1 MKGFIITTCIF
12 GGLLICIFLNFNYVN
27 TAHSTMHEIVD
38 ELSDKP
44 CQENNI
50 IISKLQ
56 EYWDSQNTILSI
68 SVSFREIDDLS
79 DAIDA
84 LSAANKIGDTSQF
97 SIYKQL
103 VENAIDSVIRLEK
116 FSIKNIL

>member
-1 MKGFIITTCIF
+1 MKGFIITACIF
-12 GGLLICIFLNFNYVN
+12 LGLLICIFLNFNYVN
-27 TAHSTMHEIVD
+27 TVHITMHEIVD

-44 CQENNI
+44 CEENNA

-56 EYWDSQNTILSI
+56 EYWDKKNTILSI
-68 SVSFREIDDLS
+68 SVSFREIDDLT

-84 LSAANKIGDTSQF
+84 LSAANEIGDITQF

-103 VENAIDSVIRLEK
+103 VENAIDTVIRLEK

>member
-12 GGLLICIFLNFNYVN
+12 LGLLTCILLNFNYVN
-27 TAHSTMHEIVD
+27 TVHRTMHEIVD

-56 EYWDSQNTILSI
+56 EYWDSKNTILSI
-68 SVSFREIDDLS
+68 SVSFREIDDLANAVDS
-79 DAIDA
+79 
-84 LSAANKIGDTSQF
+84 LSAANKIGDTTQF

-103 VENAIDSVIRLEK
+103 VKNAIDAVIRLEK
-116 FSIKNIL
+116 ISIKNIL

>member
-12 GGLLICIFLNFNYVN
+12 LGLIICIFLNFNYVN
-27 TAHSTMHEIVD
+27 TVHSTMHEIVD
-38 ELSDKP
+38 KLSDKP
-44 CQENNI
+44 CEENNA

-56 EYWDSQNTILSI
+56 EYWDKKNTILSI
-68 SVSFREIDDLS
+68 SVSFREIDDLT

-84 LSAANKIGDTSQF
+84 LSASNEIGDITQF

-103 VENAIDSVIRLEK
+103 VENAIDTVIRLEK